1 MTTAKPK
8 PQFHVELRP
17 GAPSDSN
24 STPIKTF
31 TGALSAVAAQIAET
45 CFERAT
51 TTVFSPETFTQNEPW
66 LTFTFEPAPSAANR
80 KSITNA
86 ALRAFQAEG
95 EDGEQWVDLDEG
107 WEGERVSFD
116 KKFQPG
122 FSQYLEEV
130 YEECVAGFW
139 YDEQT
144 FLFIKFDLTEI
155 FDFDR
160 VGGRSTAHVSHW
172 HPDSRTS
179 GSWSNQYVI
188 VTSRLAVSWCSN
200 DEDGCYVQFEQV
212 DAAAPAAEAAALD
225 SAVLGW
231 YLYGAEDRLLDGYFL
246 DVFESGCIDN
256 LVGSSENPGYTIEDF
271 GLYAERE
278 VLKELKL
285 RHPTP
290 TKEEAAAWLEEF
302 GDLDDLPEE
311 CSDSPVV
318 EKLLEI
324 VDADTDAD

>member
-17 GAPSDSN
+17 GAPDEQN
-24 STPIKTF
+24 STPLRTF
-31 TGALSAVAAQIAET
+31 AGTLSAGAAQIAET

-51 TTVFSPETFTQNEPW
+51 TTVFTPKTFPYNEPW

-86 ALRAFQAEG
+86 VLRAFQEEG
-95 EDGEQWVDLDEG
+95 EDTEQWVDLDEG

-122 FSQYLEEV
+122 FSQYLEGV

-139 YDEQT
+139 YDART
-144 FLFIKFDLTEI
+144 FLFTKFDLT
-155 FDFDR
+155 FPL
-160 VGGRSTAHVSHW
+160 GGRTTARVSHW
-172 HPDSRTS
+172 HPDSRCS
-179 GSWSNQYVI
+179 GSWSNQYAI
-188 VTSRLAVSWCSN
+188 VSPRLAASWRCN
-200 DEDGCYVQFEQV
+200 DEDGYYVEFEQV
-212 DAAAPAAEAAALD
+212 DTSTPAAEAAALD
-225 SAVLGW
+225 SAIRGW
-231 YLYGAEDRLLDGYFL
+231 YLYGAEYRLLDGYFL
-246 DVFESGCIDN
+246 DVFESGCIDH

-271 GLYAERE
+271 SLYAEGE

-285 RHPTP
+285 RYPTP

-311 CSDSPVV
+311 FSDSPVV
-318 EKLLEI
+318 QKLLEI
-324 VDADTDAD
+324 VSSGEGDSK